1 MRRAGAVRP
10 WLQNFIA
17 DPITPPVP
25 PIVVREGASSIGAY
39 VAAGVVGGVEVRKD
53 WPGLTRLIAS
63 VESDLRARMSPDS
76 LKDDPVV
83 RAFRDFFW
91 RIGIDPT
98 KTRPS
103 AEALARRVLSGR
115 GIPRINNVVDAGNV
129 ASLELL
135 VPIGLYDLDKIE
147 PPISLR
153 LAKAGEEFTPI
164 GGRTRTL
171 GGGEPVL
178 ADSLGILHLFP
189 HRDCRRTMIRP
200 DTRRVL
206 VVACGV
212 PGVDPDRVL
221 AAARRAAALLS
232 KYAGGRTVEEVRL
245 FGAR

>member
-1 MRRAGAVRP
+1 M
-10 WLQNFIA
+10 
-17 DPITPPVP
+17 P
-25 PIVVREGASSIGAY
+25 PIVVQEGASRIGAY
-39 VAAGVVGGVEVRKD
+39 VAAGVVGGVEVRED
-53 WPGLTRLIAS
+53 WPGLTELIAS
-63 VESDLRARMSPDS
+63 VERDLRARVSLDS
-76 LKDDPVV
+76 LRDDPVV

-103 AEALARRVLSGR
+103 AEALARRVLAGR
-115 GIPRINNVVDAGNV
+115 GIPRINNVVDAGNG

-135 VPIGLYDLDKIE
+135 VPIGLYDLDRVE
-147 PPISLR
+147 PPIHLR
-153 LAKAGEEFTPI
+153 LAEAGEEFTPI
-164 GGRTRTL
+164 GGSARTL
-171 GGGEPVL
+171 SGGEPVL

-200 DTRRVL
+200 DTRRVF

-212 PGVDPDRVL
+212 PGVEPDRVL

-232 KYAGGRTVEEVRL
+232 EYAGGRIVEEARL